1 MGCDQAPSHRSI
13 QVTTQTTQEFA
24 EQLKVDRANGIRA
37 TGWHNG
43 RLVSKFW
50 TGEIIIQD
58 PALYTTEVREQYFRF
73 GIESKAGNTCAV
85 EAKDFPDRAARSREA
100 FRRLKVMDDWHSQGG
115 GWEMPRA
122 SRETGPDSA
131 TLAEIIDRVHPGEG
145 QTRFNNALRK
155 FGGDL
160 AKARELI
167 LGKTDYATSW
177 ARIKFEREQARI
189 AARGQTVDVG
199 NPDDDF
205 GPI

>member
-1 MGCDQAPSHRSI
+1 MSSNL
-13 QVTTQTTQEFA
+13 TTQEFA

-58 PALYTTEVREQYFRF
+58 PALYTTEVKEQYFRF

-100 FRRLKVMDDWHSQGG
+100 FRRLKAMDDWHSQGG

-131 TLAEIIDRVHPGEG
+131 TLCEIIDRVHAGKG
-145 QTRFNNALRK
+145 QAMFNFLLRK
-155 FGGDL
+155 NGDDL
-160 AKARELI
+160 AKTRQAI
-167 LGKTDYATSW
+167 LGCKEFALAWVAIQSERAKSRVEGMAT
-177 ARIKFEREQARI
+177 RVDLFEGFE
-189 AARGQTVDVG
+189 G
-199 NPDDDF
+199 
-205 GPI
+205 